1 MWKSQTLDLRAG
13 GLVGLSALL
22 EGVNLNDANVQAAQQ
37 APHIEAR
44 VPQADGRPLG
54 SGRIVAPSEEGSQ
67 EADRRDRLEERHP
80 LSCDERLGRS
90 SRLVRGV
97 DIRQVLQTG
106 RRSRRS
112 HLDICWAPGRVDHAR
127 LGLVVAR
134 AGQTAVARNRLR
146 RRLKEIWRRELR
158 SRIGNLDV
166 VVRSNRSGY
175 RASFAELRD
184 QLLKWST
191 DVAK

>member
-1 MWKSQTLDLRAG
+1 MWKSQTLDLGAG
-13 GLVGLSALL
+13 GLVALWALL
-22 EGVNLNDANVQAAQQ
+22 EGVNRNDANVQAAQQ

-54 SGRIVAPSEEGSQ
+54 SRCTVAPPQEGSQ
-67 EADRRDRLEERHP
+67 AVDRDDRLEARNP

-90 SRLVRGV
+90 SRLFRGV

-112 HLDICWAPGRVDHAR
+112 HLDICWAPGRADHAR

-134 AGQTAVARNRLR
+134 VGQTAVARNRLR
-146 RRLKEIWRRELR
+146 RRLKEIWRRDLR
-158 SRIGNLDV
+158 SHIGNVDV
-166 VVRSNRSGY
+166 VVRSHRSGY
-175 RASFAELRD
+175 RATFAELRD
-184 QLLKWST
+184 QLRQWSS
-191 DVAK
+191 DVAE